1 MSCARS
7 PRPEPSDERGIR
19 ALSLAA
25 IRRSPSRTRA
35 AALRGAVFAATV
47 AAGCSWLSPGAPMPQ
62 SIDLVEATPKE
73 VAAELDKLSARGVWR
88 AAPPTPAEALPLT
101 SATYRD
107 VTARV
112 APAVVNVFTQ
122 TTVIGGL
129 YSDPLGV
136 FPFKVGIP
144 IPHRGSNLGSGFLI
158 GDGHVITSRRVIGA
172 AQSIEVQIPGIAHS
186 FPAQVL
192 GAVPSSGVAVLKI
205 DLGSAKVETLPL
217 GISAAT
223 PIGEPVLAVGNPFG
237 TGPTAREG
245 IVSFRVKRLPLG
257 SESAAEGVEFFQ
269 TTARSQAGDAGGPL
283 VDLSGAVLGMTVF
296 PEAEGSPNPAAV
308 VDAGYAVPV
317 DVVKSSVAQILS
329 RPRVPIP
336 ALP

>member
-1 MSCARS
+1 
-7 PRPEPSDERGIR
+7 
-19 ALSLAA
+19 
-25 IRRSPSRTRA
+25 
-35 AALRGAVFAATV
+35 
-47 AAGCSWLSPGAPMPQ
+47 MPQ
-62 SIDLVEATPKE
+62 SIDLVEASPQE
-73 VAAELDKLSARGVWR
+73 VSAELGKLAARGVWR
-88 AAPPTPAEALPLT
+88 AAPPAPAEPIPLT

-112 APAVVNVFTQ
+112 APAVVNIFTQ

-158 GDGHVITSRRVIGA
+158 GDGYVITSRRVVAA
-172 AQSIEVQIPGIAHS
+172 AQSVEVQIPGIAHA

-192 GAVPSSGVAVLKI
+192 GAVPSSSVAVLKVE
-205 DLGSAKVETLPL
+205 LGGAKAETLAL
-217 GISAAT
+217 ASSAAM

-245 IVSFRVKRLPLG
+245 ILSFRVKRLPLG
-257 SESAAEGVEFFQ
+257 GEGAAEGVEFLQ
-269 TTARSQAGDAGGPL
+269 TTARCQAGDAGGPL
-283 VDLSGAVLGMTVF
+283 VDLSGAVVGMTVL
-296 PEAEGSPNPAAV
+296 PEIEGSTSSTSAAE
-308 VDAGYAVPV
+308 AGYAVPV
-317 DVVKSSVAQILS
+317 DVVKASVAQVLS

-336 ALP
+336 PLP